1 MQDHPGAPGSA
12 RQRNPGTDGTRV
24 RWRGRALAPGVGPRP
39 VPRRALAHAL
49 GAGPCP
55 VRCRVHALGAEPPSV
70 RCRVHGVAR
79 PRWLWPG
86 ERRPEY
92 AADHRPLAGSR
103 EPAAPGSLAPRPCH
117 SPRSHLSAIPLHH
130 PSSASRH
137 TGADPPAACHRGHG
151 LPTPTLLARPAPTRT
166 PTTYSRRLWS
176 PRSAGNVDSR
186 ARGNDGRRTPPLHMV
201 ERGPGGEAQQ
211 RLTCRPCR
219 QS

>member
-1 MQDHPGAPGSA
+1 MHLLTGVADARSSWSAGAAPGRGTLAPTGQPRAVA
-12 RQRNPGTDGTRV
+12 RPCPR
-24 RWRGRALAPGVGPRP
+24 PGVGPRP

-55 VRCRVHALGAEPPSV
+55 VRCRARARARALALGAEPPSV

-86 ERRPEY
+86 VRRPEC

-103 EPAAPGSLAPRPCH
+103 EPAAPGSLAPRSCR
-117 SPRSHLSAIPLHH
+117 SRRSHLSAIPLHH

-137 TGADPPAACHRGHG
+137 TGA
-151 LPTPTLLARPAPTRT
+151 RPAPARP

-176 PRSAGNVDSR
+176 PRSAGE
-186 ARGNDGRRTPPLHMV
+186 RGFRTPPLYMV
-201 ERGPGGEAQQ
+201 ERGPGGEATP
-211 RLTCRPCR
+211 LTCRPCR
-219 QS
+219 R